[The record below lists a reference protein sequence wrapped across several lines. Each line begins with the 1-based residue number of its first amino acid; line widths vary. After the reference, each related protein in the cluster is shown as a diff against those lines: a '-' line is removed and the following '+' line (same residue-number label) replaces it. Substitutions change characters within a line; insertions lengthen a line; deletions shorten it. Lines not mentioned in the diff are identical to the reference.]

1 MTASTDEAQ
10 RAAPIR
16 FLGLPTWI
24 KADRGAT
31 GGQFSLVEQVIP
43 AGFESPWHMH
53 HSEDESFYVLEGSM
67 SVIVSGER
75 TLLRAGDV
83 AFGPRGIA
91 HGFRIEGDQPARI
104 LLMTTGNDFS
114 DFVADVS
121 VPEGTP
127 PAAPDMPALVASAE
141 RHNIAILGPL
151 PGGPRLGRDTGL

>member
-1 MTASTDEAQ
+1 MTMTAPKHEPR

-53 HSEDESFYVLEGSM
+53 HSEDESFYVLEGTM
-67 SVIVSGER
+67 SVIVSGQR
-75 TLLRAGDV
+75 TVLQAGDF

-104 LLMTTGNDFS
+104 LLMTTGSDFS

-121 VPEGTP
+121 IPDGTP
-127 PAAPDMPALVASAE
+127 PTAPDLPALVAAAE

-151 PGGPRLGRDTGL
+151 PQ